1 MAEAIMRH
9 EIRLAHLETK
19 ITVDSAGT
27 ANWHEGKQPHQGTSE
42 KLDEVE
48 VSYEGML
55 ARQINKTDFHEFD
68 YIITMDDSNMSDLRT
83 EFNMSDKVDMAK
95 VMDFVENPKKT
106 YQILILQVILI
117 IRMN

>member
-27 ANWHEGKQPHQGTSE
+27 ANWHEGKPPHQGTRE

-55 ARQINKTDFHEFD
+55 ARQINKTDFDEFD
-68 YIITMDDSNMSDLRT
+68 YIITMDDRNMSDLRT
-83 EFNMSDKVDMAK
+83 EFNLSDKVNIDK
-95 VMDFVENPKKT
+95 LMDCVVNT
-106 YQILILQVILI
+106 TTSI
-117 IRMN
+117 IPDT